1 MGQRTD
7 SIQYVPE
14 ILPFGIRAKG
24 FAVFFAFS
32 QVALLVNQYVN
43 PIAMASI
50 GYWYYVFYLGMLFM
64 FIAIIYFTYP
74 ETRGYSLE
82 ELSTLFEDGFKTKPK
97 ESMVLVVGEELEAA
111 GSNSFDKK
119 KDDVEE
125 LAV

>member
-1 MGQRTD
+1 M
-7 SIQYVPE
+7 
-14 ILPFGIRAKG
+14 
-24 FAVFFAFS
+24 FFAFS

>member
-1 MGQRTD
+1 M
-7 SIQYVPE
+7 PE

-32 QVALLVNQYVN
+32 EAALLVNQYVN
-43 PIAMASI
+43 PIAMAKI
-50 GYWYYVFYLGMLFM
+50 GYWYYVFYLGLLFL

-97 ESMVLVVGEELEAA
+97 DSMVLVMGEEVETL
-111 GSNSFDKK
+111 GVDNVGKK
-119 KDDVEE
+119 KDEVEE
-125 LAV
+125 VAV

>member
-1 MGQRTD
+1 ML
-7 SIQYVPE
+7 QYVPE

-32 QVALLVNQYVN
+32 EAALLVNQYVN

-50 GYWYYVFYLGMLFM
+50 GYWYYVFYLGLLFL

-82 ELSTLFEDGFKTKPK
+82 ELSTLFEDGFKSKPK
-97 ESMVLVVGEELEAA
+97 GSMVLVVGEEVDASGGDSL
-111 GSNSFDKK
+111 DKK